1 MVARGRRS
9 AGGLESGYFGGHA
22 TCVGGGGLQ
31 VAGCG
36 GHWTSGM
43 CQQVPS
49 LLRDT
54 CPPAGAGG
62 RLPATAVGGG
72 GVVAAVG
79 GGGVVSMGG
88 GLAITVGSGPGGF
101 GCGSGGGGLPSGSW
115 APPHAGSAARL
126 MTNDAASLREL
137 RCFTRSSYRQHAD
150 LRNADHCGTS
160 GAQKPPV
167 QVEAGSQQS
176 AAVWQASPSPAQPPG

>member
-1 MVARGRRS
+1 M
-9 AGGLESGYFGGHA
+9 
-22 TCVGGGGLQ
+22 Q

-36 GHWTSGM
+36 GQCTSGM

-49 LLRDT
+49 LLRERW
-54 CPPAGAGG
+54 PPAGAGG
-62 RLPATAVGGG
+62 RLPAIAVGCGG
-72 GVVAAVG
+72 GAVVDAVG
-79 GGGVVSMGG
+79 SAEGGGAVVSMGG
-88 GLAITVGSGPGGF
+88 GLAMTVGSGPGGF
-101 GCGSGGGGLPSGSW
+101 GCGSGGGGLPRGSW

-126 MTNDAASLREL
+126 MTNDAASLREP
-137 RCFTRSSYRQHAD
+137 RSFTSSSYRQGAD
-150 LRNADHCGTS
+150 GRNADHCGTS